1 VRWLALVVGA
11 ALIAIAFIAGG
22 RVADTREGL
31 VAEVIA
37 LLTALVGLGLVLY
50 AWVSGA
56 RPGPGRAP
64 TAGAKAP
71 RSQIRSATELLA
83 GAVGV
88 LIAAALVAGVALSA
102 GPLWALMGLVLLL
115 PMILGSAYLC
125 MRFFRAPQRDWK
137 IDLRGLRN
145 LLRS

>member
-1 VRWLALVVGA
+1 MRWLALVIGA
-11 ALIAIAFIAGG
+11 AMIAIAFVAGG

-37 LLTALVGLGLVLY
+37 LLTALVGIGLVLY

-56 RPGPGRAP
+56 RPGPGSAP

-71 RSQIRSATELLA
+71 GVQIRSATELLA
-83 GAVGV
+83 GAVGL
-88 LIAAALVAGVALSA
+88 LIATALVAGVALSA
-102 GPLWALMGLVLLL
+102 GALWALMGLVLLA

-125 MRFFRAPQRDWK
+125 VRFFRAPTRDWK
-137 IDLRGLRN
+137 IDLRRLTRLRW
-145 LLRS
+145 